1 MYLTKKAILQ
11 SILGSVLKIEALRK
25 IWIKAIE
32 ATLLTKDLQGF
43 KQSQILFLDLLRK
56 VRFHL
61 IITQDNVDVDL
72 TYIKIQN
79 NNVKH
84 DHQLFRLVQDSCA
97 QIQQMLKSDFK
108 DPENQVCFLNSRS
121 AYETI
126 FESVPEL
133 RAGDNHYLF
142 LNSLAISTN
151 AKRIID
157 LGTASGSSLCA
168 FLSAKNVEFVNTF
181 DIRPLA
187 RNSSWVSVKSEGEI
201 DRFLS
206 ENYQRWKQHVVNLE
220 SVENWNSY
228 RSLFYEADLI
238 LIDTQHRGSFES
250 LMGKRFVAELSTK
263 TIFIWDD
270 IRLSSMC
277 DFWDS
282 LEMRKLDIGGIG
294 HISGTG
300 VSVI

>member
-1 MYLTKKAILQ
+1 MTIKTTLRA
-11 SILGSVLKIEALRK
+11 ILGSLLRVNAFRK

-43 KQSQILFLDLLRK
+43 KQSQILFLELLRK

-61 IITQDNVDVDL
+61 IITSNKVDVDL

-79 NNVKH
+79 NNIEH
-84 DHQLFRLVQDSCA
+84 DHRLFGLVQESCA
-97 QIQQMLKSDFK
+97 QIQHLLTRNFK
-108 DPENQVCFLNSRS
+108 ESETQICFLNSKG
-121 AYETI
+121 AQKNI

-142 LNSLAISTN
+142 LNSLAVSTN

-181 DIRPLA
+181 DITSLDQ
-187 RNSSWVSVKSEGEI
+187 NSSWVSVESKVEI
-201 DRFLS
+201 NRFLD
-206 ENYQRWKQHVVNLE
+206 ENRPRWKQHVVNLE
-220 SVENWNSY
+220 SFENWETY
-228 RSLFYEADLI
+228 RSLFNEADVI
-238 LIDTQHRGSFES
+238 LTDTQHLGDFES
-250 LMGKRFVAELSTK
+250 LMGERFVAELNPK

-282 LEMRKLDIGGIG
+282 LEMKKLDIGGIG

-300 VSVI
+300 ISII